1 MSYDESKNAQWP
13 QTGHCGEMH
22 AYLSLGRCPLTWPV
36 PGQSLRNPLYC
47 TPRGLVTGHQRL
59 DQEDELWRR
68 EIAKDRRGVR
78 GTGRA
83 ELCPTSAAPV
93 SAFTCCDITHC
104 SASFQHRLGLRTFT
118 CAISMLS
125 ITGLMLLVVLIG
137 WVCQAHC
144 RLLGRG
150 RRDKH
155 SRPILESRGNPWHTS
170 IIWQPCNRVTRKYF
184 NDKVFKKSPT
194 QDD

>member
-1 MSYDESKNAQWP
+1 
-13 QTGHCGEMH
+13 MH
-22 AYLSLGRCPLTWPV
+22 VYFSLGRCPLTWPV
-36 PGQSLRNPLYC
+36 TGQSLRNPLYC

-59 DQEDELWRR
+59 DQEDELGRR
-68 EIAKDRRGVR
+68 DSKGQEWAGQDWQNYVQLRPRPLHCDQELIHPCRIWCVLWHYTLFSIVSTQI
-78 GTGRA
+78 GTQDW
-83 ELCPTSAAPV
+83 S
-93 SAFTCCDITHC
+93 
-104 SASFQHRLGLRTFT
+104 FT

-150 RRDKH
+150 RRDKY

-170 IIWQPCNRVTRKYF
+170 IIWQPCNRVSRKYF
-184 NDKVFKKSPT
+184 NSND
-194 QDD
+194 